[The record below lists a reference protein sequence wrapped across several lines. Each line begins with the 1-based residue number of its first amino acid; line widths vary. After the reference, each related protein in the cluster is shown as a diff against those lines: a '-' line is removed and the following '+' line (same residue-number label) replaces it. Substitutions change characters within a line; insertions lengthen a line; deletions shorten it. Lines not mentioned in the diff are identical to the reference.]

1 MNNKTPHPSPKGFT
15 LIELLVYL
23 TLVSG
28 ILVTAT
34 TFAWNIINSR
44 TKAFAIQEVEQ
55 NGRLMMDRIVQEIHQ
70 AQKVEAPAIGDKSD
84 SLSLNMRAA
93 SEDPVVFSLYNA
105 RLYVSHGAAAPVALS
120 TDDVMVTSLVFRNIG
135 TADGTT
141 SSVEVELVLE
151 HRNPD
156 RRQEWQ
162 ADETF
167 TTAVTL
173 RDTY

>member
-1 MNNKTPHPSPKGFT
+1 MNNKLKHRSIKGFT

-28 ILVTAT
+28 ILITAT

-55 NGRLMMDRIVQEIHQ
+55 NGRLIMERIVQEIHQ
-70 AQKVEAPAIGDKSD
+70 AQGVSTPAVGGKSD
-84 SLSLNMRAA
+84 SLSLSMRTANQ
-93 SEDPVVFSLYNA
+93 DPIVFSLHSG
-105 RLYVSHGAAAPVALS
+105 RLYLSRGVSAPVALS
-120 TDDVMVTSLVFRNIG
+120 TNDIVVTSLVFHNIG
-135 TADGTT
+135 TPDGTT
-141 SSVEVELVLE
+141 SNIAIELVLG

-167 TTAVTL
+167 TAAVTL
-173 RDTY
+173 RDVY